1 MCMSVS
7 LNAYLYAICVLRAQ
21 GQKRVLDPLVLEL
34 QMVVSHTVDAE
45 SLHQVLHKSSKYS

>member
-1 MCMSVS
+1 MSVC
-7 LNAYLYAICVLRAQ
+7 LNACLYVICVLRAQ

-34 QMVVSHTVDAE
+34 QMVVRHTVDAE